1 MGELAEQ
8 PKFQVFVSGFSSTI
22 EDWRRAMHAPSSELP
37 ELNAE
42 QKEIVRKFG
51 ITEEDYQRGRLSGLY
66 GHERLRSRGIE
77 LGRSVEE
84 ILRVLGPEY
93 QLKAVTEEL
102 TVRDRWVVR
111 IWTPRKFVNV
121 AIDGALADALID
133 SNTVQDQER
142 LRILLLTSLER
153 TEFIV
158 DRGQR

>member
-8 PKFQVFVSGFSSTI
+8 PKFRVFVSGFSSTI
-22 EDWRRAMHAPSSELP
+22 DDWRRAMNAPSSELP

-51 ITEEDYQRGRLSGLY
+51 ITEEDYQRGHLSGLY
-66 GHERLRSRGIE
+66 GQERMRSRGVE
-77 LGRSVEE
+77 LGRAVEA

-111 IWTPRKFVNV
+111 IWTPQKIVNV
-121 AIDGALADALID
+121 AISRELADALID

-153 TEFIV
+153 TEFIA

>member
-1 MGELAEQ
+1 MMEE
-8 PKFQVFVSGFSSTI
+8 PKFKVFVSGFSSTI
-22 EDWRRAMHAPSSELP
+22 EDWRRAMNAPSSELP

-51 ITEEDYQRGRLSGLY
+51 ITEEDYQRGHLSGLY
-66 GHERLRSRGIE
+66 GQERMRSRGVE
-77 LGRSVEE
+77 LGRAVEA

-111 IWTPRKFVNV
+111 IWTPQKIVNV
-121 AIDGALADALID
+121 AIDRALADALID
-133 SNTVQDQER
+133 SNTIQDQER

-153 TEFIV
+153 TEFIA